1 MNLPGTKNVV
11 KHRKAAVG
19 FRDAQ
24 LLPIFQ
30 AALSM
35 LQGVLQSQQSGTRG
49 NFFVVATL
57 LSNEP
62 LTNSATITYAHL
74 IDPQTEKLKEALLLL
89 MKACLAFDFIG
100 SSYEDSSEDLGS
112 LQIPTTWRPVFEESG
127 YLDILWESWKT
138 FASPVSVLVME
149 CLSQAASIRRSLFSG
164 DDSRHAYIYR
174 FMQEIMQTLTSA
186 AGQNKLQD
194 LGNYHEFCRMLSR
207 FKMTYQLSEVCSY
220 KDIQQWLSA
229 VGEFTAQGFLSW
241 KV

>member
-1 MNLPGTKNVV
+1 MWKLYLYWLP
-11 KHRKAAVG
+11 
-19 FRDAQ
+19 
-24 LLPIFQ
+24 
-30 AALSM
+30 
-35 LQGVLQSQQSGTRG
+35 
-49 NFFVVATL
+49 L
-57 LSNEP
+57 LSNVP
-62 LTNSATITYAHL
+62 LTNSASISYAHL

-112 LQIPTTWRPVFEESG
+112 LQIPTTWRPAFEESG

-174 FMQEIMQTLTSA
+174 FMQEIMLTLTTA

-220 KDIQQWLSA
+220 KGIQQWLSA
-229 VGEFTAQGFLSW
+229 VGDFTAQGFLSW
-241 KV
+241 KVWRSL